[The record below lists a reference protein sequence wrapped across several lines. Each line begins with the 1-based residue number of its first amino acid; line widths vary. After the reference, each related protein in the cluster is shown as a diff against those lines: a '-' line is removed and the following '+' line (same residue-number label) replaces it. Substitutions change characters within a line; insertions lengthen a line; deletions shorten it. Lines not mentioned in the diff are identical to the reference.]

1 MSSTRALMAIESMAN
16 LTTGFNFHLRVAG
29 SAAIGPQCP
38 PNCDAN
44 SSLQVLSPNS
54 TSMNIASQDG
64 DARMMV
70 ASQGGSGAV
79 MHLRRAGESVFT
91 LQHVGTHIELVHHT
105 AAFADSVVSPPYPE
119 VDVPD
124 DASALL
130 EVSNTGVRL
139 TGTVSSMNLDASASS
154 TLGDGIE
161 DPTLLIGHLS
171 NLNVVVKPT
180 WQVSNNTYNLTMTDP
195 PLIPCADQDVTQ
207 YNLGDCQ
214 ATLAYV
220 SLAGRGCFSNLVS
233 YGIPQLL
240 SELCPVTCNTCPDA
254 SASSHTIQFL
264 PTVNNNPIANSEN
277 AKKILTST
285 SASSLLTQV
294 DTLTSGSI
302 VEGFGSIRT
311 TEDIITTSG
320 GRITAAGTLTVSGS
334 VDIRGD
340 SYLGGQIIEF
350 YSFSSVAPL
359 GVFTQSVGIDSSQA
373 KLVSLSGGDKTTSL
387 RGTFDPAI
395 LESVEPTCPSY
406 LNADGTVCVRGQ
418 RDIVIPD
425 VLPDDTNKELMV
437 IHYDYGIVNEVNIVY
452 MSGTS
457 GEIESHPDQLIRA
470 GRSSYISVYNTLVKT
485 TSIVLAQVS
494 NTGVGGIVA
503 VQAVTMMTVDGGF
516 TITVRNIDP
525 DNDMTTTYK
534 VSYVL
539 FL

>member
-1 MSSTRALMAIESMAN
+1 
-16 LTTGFNFHLRVAG
+16 
-29 SAAIGPQCP
+29 
-38 PNCDAN
+38 
-44 SSLQVLSPNS
+44 
-54 TSMNIASQDG
+54 
-64 DARMMV
+64 
-70 ASQGGSGAV
+70 
-79 MHLRRAGESVFT
+79 
-91 LQHVGTHIELVHHT
+91 
-105 AAFADSVVSPPYPE
+105 
-119 VDVPD
+119 
-124 DASALL
+124 
-130 EVSNTGVRL
+130 
-139 TGTVSSMNLDASASS
+139 
-154 TLGDGIE
+154 
-161 DPTLLIGHLS
+161 
-171 NLNVVVKPT
+171 
-180 WQVSNNTYNLTMTDP
+180 MTDP